1 MPPVSMLGGKMNKR
15 IKRIL
20 ALMLACTIVIGS
32 VNNARFESRASAA
45 GIIAGGGAAVVGIEV
60 AFPYLLAVT
69 GVVAAAT
76 GVYKNRESIKEWGS
90 TQWGNFK
97 QWFNDNKDKFGW
109 AADAAVASAI
119 VDKWG
124 EKLSSGCL

>member
-45 GIIAGGGAAVVGIEV
+45 GIIAGGIGKRAD
-60 AFPYLLAVT
+60 
-69 GVVAAAT
+69 
-76 GVYKNRESIKEWGS
+76 GS
-90 TQWGNFK
+90 TVLLKRENQERSRLK
-97 QWFNDNKDKFGW
+97 ED
-109 AADAAVASAI
+109 
-119 VDKWG
+119 
-124 EKLSSGCL
+124 